1 MQSDCHVTRAALK
14 AIVISFY
21 VCVQECL
28 VIDAS
33 LLHSLDH
40 RLSAEVSEKGIVKLD
55 IPWHSVRLL
64 ALLDRRC
71 NIRQPSS

>member
-55 IPWHSVRLL
+55 IP
-64 ALLDRRC
+64 
-71 NIRQPSS
+71 